1 MAVYDALII
10 GTGMAGLAAA
20 RELSRCHLRVVLL
33 DARTRTGGRIST
45 ARVQSQ
51 PVDLGGSMVHGFHEG
66 NPVANL
72 ITRDLDLDVHI
83 PKGAKG
89 LVVGPHGPLAEADA
103 TSLLATSSQN
113 AFSPAAGTSPDAS
126 VASLLLPTLEH
137 DPRLVT
143 LARTAEIGAGTRLE
157 DQAAVFA
164 GFEQGFKGT
173 DAFPLGGYGEVIDNL
188 VADVK
193 AAGGQVHLG
202 AEVTSVDDL
211 GEGKGVRVS
220 TRKGDSYSAR
230 AVISTIPHAVLQ
242 QTPPTFSPP
251 LSSTFLSAVERM
263 RTGALE
269 KVVLS
274 YPSAWW
280 PSPSDTGSFLLL
292 PLSGEPASS
301 AQTLA
306 EVFERTVIPV
316 ASFQRIGATPH
327 PTLLAYVGAAAA
339 HAIARYP
346 ADQVAA
352 AFHEYL
358 VRRLSISS
366 SSPSSSTSTD
376 ATSAAAAPPHAAAP
390 PAPTT
395 TLVTTWLHDPFS
407 LGATSAPTPLASS
420 SDGTRASPLDFH
432 IVSRPTWGGRLGW
445 AGEHTDVDQHG
456 SVAGA
461 FISGRREGRRVCEA
475 LEAWAAREEGESSA
489 AAAAQEEV
497 SA

>member
-1 MAVYDALII
+1 MVLYDSIII
-10 GTGMAGLAAA
+10 GAGMAGLAAA
-20 RELSRCHLRVVLL
+20 RELSRAHLRILVL
-33 DARTRTGGRIST
+33 DARSRTGGRIHT

-51 PVDLGGSMVHGFHEG
+51 PVDLGGSMVHGFREG
-66 NPVANL
+66 NPVAAL
-72 ITRDLDLDVHI
+72 ITRDLDLDVYI
-83 PKGAKG
+83 PQGANG
-89 LVVGPHGPLAEADA
+89 LVVGPDGPLAEADA

-113 AFSPAAGTSPDAS
+113 AFSPAKGTSPDAS

-137 DPRLVT
+137 DPRLVA

-157 DQAAVFA
+157 DQAAAYA

-173 DAFPLGGYGEVIDNL
+173 DAFPPGGYGEVTDNL

-193 AAGGQVHLG
+193 AAGGQVRLG
-202 AEVTSVDDL
+202 AEVTAIEDL

-220 TRKGDSYSAR
+220 TRGGDSYEAR

-242 QTPPTFSPP
+242 QSPPTFSPP
-251 LSSTFLSAVERM
+251 LSPTFLSAIERM

-280 PSPSDTGSFLLL
+280 PSPSTTGSFLLL
-292 PLSGEPASS
+292 PLSSEPASS
-301 AQTLA
+301 AQSLA
-306 EVFERTVIPV
+306 DVFERTVIPV
-316 ASFQRIGATPH
+316 ASFERIAATPH
-327 PTLLAYVGAAAA
+327 PTLLAYVGADAA
-339 HAIARYP
+339 HAISRYP
-346 ADQVAA
+346 ADQVASA
-352 AFHEYL
+352 IHDYL
-358 VRRLSISS
+358 VQRLFTSASSPPSS
-366 SSPSSSTSTD
+366 SST
-376 ATSAAAAPPHAAAP
+376 AAAAPP

-395 TLVTTWLHDPFS
+395 THVTTWLHDPFS
-407 LGATSAPTPLASS
+407 LGATSAPTPLTTSA
-420 SDGTRASPLDFH
+420 DGTRASPLDFH
-432 IVSRPTWGGRLGW
+432 VVSRPTWGGRLGW

-475 LEAWAAREEGESSA
+475 LEAWTARDEGGSS
-489 AAAAQEEV
+489 AAAQEEV

>member
-1 MAVYDALII
+1 MASTQALYDALII
-10 GTGMAGLAAA
+10 GSGMAGLAAA
-20 RELSRCHLRVVLL
+20 RELSRAHLRVLL
-33 DARTRTGGRIST
+33 LEARHRTGGRIHT
-45 ARVQSQ
+45 TRVQSQ
-51 PVDLGGSMVHGFHEG
+51 PVDLGGSMVHGFREG
-66 NPVANL
+66 NPVAAL

-83 PKGAKG
+83 PQGAKG
-89 LVVGPHGPLAEADA
+89 LVVGAQGPLAEADA

-113 AFSPAAGTSPDAS
+113 AFAPAAGTSPDAS
-126 VASLLLPTLEH
+126 IASLLLPTLQR
-137 DPRLVT
+137 DPRLVA

-157 DQAAVFA
+157 DQAAQYA

-173 DAFPLGGYGEVIDNL
+173 DAFPLNGYGEIADTL

-193 AAGGQVHLG
+193 AGGGQVRLG
-202 AEVTSVDDL
+202 AEVTSVEDL
-211 GEGKGVRVS
+211 GEGNGVRVS
-220 TRKGDSYSAR
+220 TRDGDSYTAR

-242 QTPPTFSPP
+242 QSPPTFSPP
-251 LSSTFLSAVERM
+251 LSPAFLSAIERM
-263 RTGALE
+263 RTGTLE

-280 PSPSDTGSFLLL
+280 PSPAETGSFLLL
-292 PLSGEPASS
+292 PLSDEPASS

-306 EVFERTVIPV
+306 DVFERTVIPV
-316 ASFQRIGATPH
+316 ASFERIGATPH

-339 HAIARYP
+339 QVIARYSV
-346 ADQVAA
+346 DEVAA

-358 VRRLSISS
+358 VRRLSPS
-366 SSPSSSTSTD
+366 SSPPPPSSVD
-376 ATSAAAAPPHAAAP
+376 AASAAAPSPPSTSAPAP

-395 TLVTTWLHDPFS
+395 THVTTWLRDPFS
-407 LGATSAPTPLASS
+407 LGATSAPTPLTSS

-475 LEAWAAREEGESSA
+475 LEG
-489 AAAAQEEV
+489 
-497 SA
+497 